1 MMQSEESS
9 DTTFTAANPYSRIW
23 TSYIE
28 KTTVYPKSRWFVLL
42 GMLILY
48 GMRVY
53 HYQGFYIVTYGLS
66 IYILNLL
73 IGFLSPQI
81 DPEEEGMVLPVHD
94 SQEFRPFQRRLPEFK
109 FWLSATRATIISF
122 IMTFFDVFDLPV
134 FWPIL
139 LIYFIFLFILTMR
152 QQIQHM
158 IKYRY
163 IPFSWGKQTYGDLT
177 KGYASGYKKTN
188 IGGIGLTSLG
198 EK

>member
-1 MMQSEESS
+1 M
-9 DTTFTAANPYSRIW
+9 
-23 TSYIE
+23 
-28 KTTVYPKSRWFVLL
+28 
-42 GMLILY
+42 
-48 GMRVY
+48 
-53 HYQGFYIVTYGLS
+53 
-66 IYILNLL
+66 

-152 QQIQHM
+152 QQIQVSLE
-158 IKYRY
+158 Y
-163 IPFSWGKQTYGDLT
+163 INFTY
-177 KGYASGYKKTN
+177 
-188 IGGIGLTSLG
+188 
-198 EK
+198 